1 MTMKLAFIGGWG
13 HHYLRGL
20 LAPGQNA
27 ISIEFAVASDGHDA
41 EAAQRLANSIGAQ
54 SWYDEPGKLFNEF
67 KPDAVSIG
75 AVYGHNGEIIAEA
88 LRRNIPVVSDKP
100 VAATWEQLEFLR
112 ELARD
117 ERRIL
122 LTEFDFRCRAEF
134 RTAQDAIAQKLIGDV
149 ILVSAQKSY
158 RFGTRPSW
166 YADRASYG
174 GTLLW
179 IASHAVDAAQ
189 WITGLNIKKVIGR
202 QGNLS
207 RPHYGTMEDH
217 LALLI
222 ELENGATGVIH
233 ADFLRPAAA
242 ATHGDDRIRI
252 AGSKGV
258 LEVRDGRCKLIT
270 ESQGE
275 MDITDRAHVRPI
287 QLELLAALRGEKSEW
302 FSTSISLATAE
313 VLLHARDACD
323 RQTWVQWSGR

>member
-1 MTMKLAFIGGWG
+1 MKLGFIGGWG
-13 HHYLRGL
+13 HHYLRAL
-20 LAPGQNA
+20 LAEKA
-27 ISIEFAVASDGHDA
+27 SEISIAPAVAGDGIDA
-41 EAAQRLANSIGAQ
+41 DAARRLATALGVAT
-54 SWYDEPGKLFNEF
+54 WYDSPEKMFAGF
-67 KPDAVSIG
+67 KPDGVSVG

-100 VAATWEQLEFLR
+100 VAATWEQLSVLR
-112 ELARD
+112 ELAQD
-117 ERRIL
+117 QRRIL
-122 LTEFDFRCRAEF
+122 VTEFDFRCRPEF
-134 RTAQDAIAQKLIGDV
+134 RAAQEAIARKLIGDV

-166 YADRASYG
+166 YANRASYG

-207 RPHYGTMEDH
+207 RPDYGTMEDH

-258 LEVRDGRCKLIT
+258 LEVREGRCKLIA

-275 MDITDRAHVRPI
+275 IDITGRAIVRPI
-287 QLELLAALRGEKSEW
+287 HLELLAALQGEKSEW
-302 FSTSISLATAE
+302 FSTAISLATAE

-323 RQTWVQWSGR
+323 RQAWVQWSDR